1 MMEPLGIANPL
12 RWVTGPEA
20 IDGMRIIREAREAA
34 APSEG
39 ASFGEILK
47 DAVHEVDALQK
58 QADESIEKLATGQS
72 GSIHETLIA
81 MQRAEL
87 SMRTLIA
94 IRSKVITAYQ
104 EIMRM
109 QV

>member
-1 MMEPLGIANPL
+1 MEALSIANQL
-12 RWVTGPEA
+12 RSVTGPEA
-20 IDGMRIIREAREAA
+20 IDGMRIIREAKETA

-47 DAVHEVDALQK
+47 DAVQQVDALQK
-58 QADESIEKLATGQS
+58 QADVSIERLATGQS
-72 GSIHETLIA
+72 GNIHETLIA

-87 SMRTLIA
+87 SMRTLIEV
-94 IRSKVITAYQ
+94 RSKVINAYH
-104 EIMRM
+104 EVMRM